1 MNKLVT
7 PSRRSGRSPFH
18 LASASG
24 VSPPRSLMMK
34 TMAITISIAALE
46 EESSRSVFS
55 TVHVIF
61 GTRIKNAPLRKGS
74 HRSHALW
81 DSGHCFTYQTDP
93 EEKMISCVN

>member
-61 GTRIKNAPLRKGS
+61 GTRVKNDPLGKGS
-74 HRSHALW
+74 HA
-81 DSGHCFTYQTDP
+81 DGKTYHL
-93 EEKMISCVN
+93 ERGENYFISCLMP